1 MELTYRQKA
10 FLSKLLDVYREMREP
25 VHYSVIAKR
34 LGLNNSTAYDMLRLL
49 EQKGVVTSEYD
60 TPKEN
65 AGPGRS
71 NIRFVP
77 TAETIE
83 LFTHLV
89 GDIRE
94 QDEWDDV
101 KARILTSLS
110 KGKAGDC
117 QEILKELLAKIPE
130 PRSSLVRCAEVI
142 TALLLNLRE
151 AKQELTEQSSVDN
164 LLKAP
169 ASKLRMS
176 ILAGLILGLSH
187 ADQEAQ
193 WLLGVYQEYEEYAE
207 KYEASLQELSRDSL
221 EKLHRF
227 TCDVWNILK
236 TSTD

>member
-1 MELTYRQKA
+1 MELTYRQKV
-10 FLSKLLDVYREMREP
+10 FLNKLLDVYREMQEP
-25 VHYSVIAKR
+25 IHYSVIAKR

-49 EQKGVVTSEYD
+49 EQKGMIASKYD

-71 NIRFVP
+71 NIRFIP

-83 LFTHLV
+83 LFSHLA

-101 KARILTSLS
+101 KARILTNLS
-110 KGKAGDC
+110 KGKADNYKDV
-117 QEILKELLAKIPE
+117 LKELLDKIPE
-130 PRSSLVRCAEVI
+130 PRSSLVQCAEVI

-151 AKQELTEQSSVDN
+151 ARQELDKQSSVDN

-193 WLLGVYQEYEEYAE
+193 RLVGIYQEYAE
-207 KYEASLQELSRDSL
+207 KYEASLQELNSDSL
-221 EKLHRF
+221 AKLHRF
-227 TCDVWNILK
+227 TRDVWNILK
-236 TSTD
+236 TSTG

>member
-1 MELTYRQKA
+1 MELTFRQKA
-10 FLSKLLDVYREMREP
+10 FLSKLLDAYREMQEP
-25 VHYSVIAKR
+25 VHYSIIAKR
-34 LGLNNSTAYDMLRLL
+34 LGLNNSTAYDMLKLL
-49 EQKGVVTSEYD
+49 EQKGMVTSEYD
-60 TPKEN
+60 TPKET

-77 TAETIE
+77 TAETLE
-83 LFTHLV
+83 LFSHLA
-89 GDIRE
+89 GNIRE

-101 KARILTSLS
+101 KARILTNLS
-110 KGKAGDC
+110 QGKADDY
-117 QEILKELLAKIPE
+117 QDILHELLAKIPE

-151 AKQELTEQSSVDN
+151 AKRELTEHSSVDN

-193 WLLGVYQEYEEYAE
+193 KLLGIYQEYAE
-207 KYEASLQELSRDSL
+207 KYEASLQDLSRDSL
-221 EKLHRF
+221 LKLHRF
-227 TCDVWNILK
+227 TRDVWNILK
-236 TSTD
+236 TPAR

>member
-1 MELTYRQKA
+1 VKLTFRQKA
-10 FLSKLLDVYREMREP
+10 FLSKLLDVYREIQEP

-49 EQKGVVTSEYD
+49 ERKGMITSQYD
-60 TPKEN
+60 TPKETP
-65 AGPGRS
+65 GPGRS

-83 LFTHLV
+83 LFSHLA

-94 QDEWDDV
+94 QDDWNDA
-101 KARILTSLS
+101 KARLLTNLSRGKTGGYQDILN
-110 KGKAGDC
+110 
-117 QEILKELLAKIPE
+117 ELLARMPE
-130 PRSSLVRCAEVI
+130 PRSPLVQCAEVI

-151 AKQELTEQSSVDN
+151 ARRELTEQRSVDN

-169 ASKLRMS
+169 TSKLRMS

-187 ADQEAQ
+187 ADQRAQ
-193 WLLGVYQEYEEYAE
+193 RLLGIHQEYAE

-221 EKLHRF
+221 VKLHQF
-227 TCDVWNILK
+227 TRQVWNILK
-236 TSTD
+236 TPAV

>member
-1 MELTYRQKA
+1 MELTFRQKA
-10 FLSKLLDVYREMREP
+10 FLSKLFDVYREMKEP
-25 VHYSVIAKR
+25 IHYSVIAKH

-49 EQKGVVTSEYD
+49 EQKGMVTAEYD
-60 TPKEN
+60 TPKET

-83 LFTHLV
+83 LFSHLA

-94 QDEWDDV
+94 QEEWEDV
-101 KARILTSLS
+101 KARILNNLS
-110 KGKAGDC
+110 QGKAERYQD
-117 QEILKELLAKIPE
+117 ILNDLLAKIPE
-130 PRSSLVRCAEVI
+130 SRSSLVQCAEAM

-151 AKQELTEQSSVDN
+151 AKQELIQHSSVDSI
-164 LLKAP
+164 LKAP

-176 ILAGLILGLSH
+176 ILAGLILGLST

-193 WLLGVYQEYEEYAE
+193 RWLGRYQEYAE

-221 EKLHRF
+221 LKLHRF
-227 TCDVWNILK
+227 TRDVWTILK
-236 TSTD
+236 TPAR